1 MMRQIHFFACALLA
15 CSIAGAQQLADVKVE
30 KVAGDFQ
37 FTEGPVWSRDGY
49 LLFSDI
55 PAGKILRL
63 TPGQAGTEVYR
74 GNTNGA
80 NGNAF
85 DTRGRLYSCEG
96 SGRRVVRIDRSGKV
110 EVLAERF
117 EGKRLN
123 QPNDIVVRRDGH
135 VYFTD
140 PAFGSGDRERELDF
154 YGVYHISPRGEL
166 ELIAKPKGRP
176 NGVALSP
183 DGRILYVDNTD
194 ERNVRAYDLDHG
206 GRASNEHVLISGISG
221 SPDGMKVD
229 ESGNLYVAA
238 GAIEIY
244 APDGRHLGT
253 IKLPET
259 PANCAFGDADFQTLY
274 VTARTS
280 LYRVRLNVKGS
291 VQY

>member
-1 MMRQIHFFACALLA
+1 LLA

-55 PAGKILRL
+55 PASKILRF
-63 TPGQAGTEVYR
+63 TPGKPGTEVYR

-80 NGNAF
+80 NGIAF
-85 DTRGRLYSCEG
+85 DTRGRLYYCEG
-96 SGRRVVRIDRSGKV
+96 AGRRVVRIDHAGKLQ
-110 EVLAERF
+110 VLAERF
-117 EGKRLN
+117 EGRRLN
-123 QPNDIVVRRDGH
+123 QPNDVVVRRDGH

-154 YGVYHISPRGEL
+154 YGVYHISPRGKL

-194 ERNVRAYDLDHG
+194 ERNVRAYDLDRG
-206 GRASNEHVLISGISG
+206 GRASNERVLISGISG

-229 ESGNLYVAA
+229 ERGNLYVTA
-238 GAIEIY
+238 GAVEVY